1 VTELLDPLPYL
12 TIALTLAA
20 LFAASTLHKLLAL
33 EEWPGVVR
41 NFRLVPEV
49 LAIPIAG
56 AVLCAEAL
64 VAGALLWSPARQAGG
79 CVAAALLITYAAAIW
94 INLRRGRTRIDCG
107 CFGSRRR
114 QGIAAWMVGR
124 NMLLA
129 LFALTLLLP
138 TSHRPLSLAEVAVAV
153 ACVVTLGLLYPVLAV
168 VVRSPPPTFDQNYHA
183 AVRARVSR

>member
-1 VTELLDPLPYL
+1 VTELLDPLPHL
-12 TIALTLAA
+12 TIALSLAA

-41 NFRLVPEV
+41 NFRLVPDV
-49 LAIPIAG
+49 IAIPIAA

-64 VAGALLWSPARQAGG
+64 VAGALLWSPTRQAGG
-79 CVAAALLITYAAAIW
+79 CAAAALLVTYAAAIW

-114 QGIAAWMVGR
+114 QGISAWMVVR
-124 NMLLA
+124 NLLLA
-129 LFALTLLLP
+129 LVVLTLLLP
-138 TSHRPLSLAEVAVAV
+138 TSHRPLSLAEIAVAV
-153 ACVVTLGLLYPVLAV
+153 TCVVTLGFLYPVLAV
-168 VVRSPPPTFDQNYHA
+168 VVRPPPPTFDLNYHA